1 MFAPEGN
8 NKWRNSPEANWQIIY
23 EESFKTLGISEVLR
37 WSKTG
42 YLIKI
47 SHHKL
52 IMRKIKLNYWIKI
65 ILELG
70 KVRISLPIAIS
81 ALTGY
86 VLKTNIFDVQAWM
99 LMAGV
104 FLMSC
109 SSGAI
114 NHLQEYKTDALMPRT
129 KNRPIPSGKISPKAT
144 FWVAAGFFAYG
155 AFLLIANFP
164 ILVFLTS
171 FLTLISYNAIY
182 TPLKKVTAFAV
193 APGSLV
199 GALPPYIGWFA
210 GGGNWDSGPIFWV
223 ALFFFIGQIPHF
235 WLLLLMFGKEYE
247 LVGFPSLHAVFNDNQ
262 IKRLSFTWILATIST
277 ALIVTLEVLRGN
289 ILMFFLLIYIFYV
302 LFSLSIAMIIKHDI
316 QARPAFYKLNFL
328 YLFMMIILIADSLF

>member
-1 MFAPEGN
+1 MT
-8 NKWRNSPEANWQIIY
+8 
-23 EESFKTLGISEVLR
+23 KTSLA
-37 WSKTG
+37 
-42 YLIKI
+42 
-47 SHHKL
+47 
-52 IMRKIKLNYWIKI
+52 YWIKI
-65 ILELG
+65 ITELG
-70 KVRISLPIAIS
+70 KVRISLPVALS

-86 VLKTNIFDVQAWM
+86 VLQTKQFDGQAWM

-129 KNRPIPSGKISPKAT
+129 KNRPLPSGKISLKSA
-144 FWVAAGFFAYG
+144 WLIALSFFAYG
-155 AFLLIANFP
+155 AFILIASFP
-164 ILVFLTS
+164 IIVFLTS
-171 FLTLISYNAIY
+171 FMTLLSYNIIY

-193 APGSLV
+193 VPGSLV

-210 GGGNWDSGPIFWV
+210 GGGDWANGQIFWV

-247 LVGFPSLHAVFNDNQ
+247 MAGFPSLHSVFNDNQ
-262 IKRLSFTWILATIST
+262 IKRLSFTWILATIAT
-277 ALIVTLEVLRGN
+277 ALVVAIEVIQGS

-302 LFSLSIAMIIKHDI
+302 LFSLSANMLIKKDI
-316 QARPAFYKLNFL
+316 QARSSFLKLNFL
-328 YLFMMIILIADSLF
+328 YLFMMIVLIIDSLSQSLNR